1 MNVWTLI
8 PLITCLAYIILFAFS
23 LPSIKRQI
31 NRVFSF
37 YLAVSA
43 IWSFTAFM
51 LHLNAFPEQALFWN
65 EALTVILIWTL
76 VTYYHFI
83 RAYTNKP
90 AGILV
95 VIGYVFLVV
104 LAVLCFN
111 GYIVQYAYVTNGVLY
126 HSLGYSIYI
135 IGAASLTYIGATLYL
150 LIKKYR
156 GSTDPTDRNRTMY
169 LMIGWSIL
177 IFLSYSN
184 LIPPVAGLPLDHIG
198 SFINVLIIAYTISR
212 FRLLDI
218 KFVIRR
224 GLAFALALIPVAAL
238 YVGGLLLTIKYYSG
252 LPRYSLLLLSV
263 CLALLLALIS
273 MPLRLPIQVFV
284 DRVFYRDT
292 YGHRQTLLSFTNK
305 MGNVL
310 NLEQLAAE
318 MLQTL
323 TKAIRVSQAV
333 LLFEDSGS
341 GIFSIQFAYPETQKN
356 SESEFTLSFDSPLV
370 KWLEK
375 EPHALTLKQIDSM
388 PQFKALWESEK
399 ESLRKSNLELF
410 CPLRSHNKLVGILG
424 LSSKSSGR
432 LFSQE
437 DIELV
442 MSVANQAGIIV
453 ENAQLYAQAMTW
465 AVTDG
470 LTKLFNHRYLH
481 ERLDE
486 EIARGTRFGAAFSLI
501 MIDLDFFKTYND
513 TYGHLAGDEVLASVA
528 KCIQGSIRTIDM
540 PFRHGGEE
548 FAVILPETML
558 DGAYVVAERIREKIE
573 QKFRSSRASVTASCG
588 IASWP
593 TDGVTKEQIL
603 ISADKALYAA
613 KETGRNR
620 TCAPSDLKKQGLVT
634 VGGESET
641 QRIAISMI
649 FALAATVDAKDHYTY
664 GHSRKVS
671 QYAVAMAEALHLPQE
686 RIAVIRNAG
695 LLHDIGK
702 IGIPDSILNKEGSL
716 DEQEW
721 RQIKTHPELGVEI
734 LRYVAE
740 LSNSLPII
748 LNHHEHFDGSG
759 YPAGLSSDQIPIEA
773 RLLAIADAY
782 DAMTSLRPYHNQ
794 RSSEDAIAELRRCAG
809 TNFDPEL
816 VEIFCKIIQPLVLK
830 GDTGR

>member
-1 MNVWTLI
+1 
-8 PLITCLAYIILFAFS
+8 
-23 LPSIKRQI
+23 
-31 NRVFSF
+31 
-37 YLAVSA
+37 
-43 IWSFTAFM
+43 M
-51 LHLNAFPEQALFWN
+51 LHLNAVPEQALFWN
-65 EALTVILIWTL
+65 EGLTVVLIWTL

-90 AGILV
+90 AGTGV
-95 VIGYVFLVV
+95 VLGYVFLVI
-104 LAVLCFN
+104 LAVLCFR
-111 GYIVQYAYVTNGVLY
+111 GYIVQYAYVTDGVLY
-126 HSLGYSIYI
+126 NSLGISIYLL
-135 IGAASLTYIGATLYL
+135 GAASLTFIGAGFYL
-150 LIKKYR
+150 LVKKYR
-156 GSTDPTDRNRTMY
+156 GSTDPADRNRTMY
-169 LMIGWSIL
+169 LVIGWSIL
-177 IFLSYSN
+177 ILLSYSN
-184 LIPPVAGLPLDHIG
+184 LIPAVAGLPLDHIG

-224 GLAFALALIPVAAL
+224 GLAFTLALIPVAAL
-238 YVGGLLLTIKYYSG
+238 YVGGLLLTFKYYSG

-263 CLALLLALIS
+263 SLAILFALIS
-273 MPLRLPIQVFV
+273 LPLRLPIQTFV

-292 YGHRQTLLSFTNK
+292 YGHRQSLLSFTNK
-305 MGNVL
+305 MGSVL
-310 NLEQLAAE
+310 NMEQLATE

-323 TKAIRVSQAV
+323 AKAIRVSQAV
-333 LLFEDSGS
+333 LLFEDPGS
-341 GIFSIQFAYPETQKN
+341 GVFTVRYTHPEITTKSDNEFS
-356 SESEFTLSFDSPLV
+356 LSFDSPIV

-375 EPHALTLKQIDSM
+375 ESHALSLRQIDTI

-399 ESLRKSNLELF
+399 ESLNKSNLELF

-424 LSSKSSGR
+424 LSKKNSGR

-470 LTKLFNHRYLH
+470 LTKLFNHRYMH

-513 TYGHLAGDEVLASVA
+513 TYGHLAGDEILASVA
-528 KCIQGSIRTIDM
+528 KCIQSSIRTIDM
-540 PFRHGGEE
+540 PFRYGGEE

-558 DGAYVVAERIREKIE
+558 QGAYVVAERIRERIE
-573 QKFRSSRASVTASCG
+573 QKFRFGHASITASLG

-603 ISADKALYAA
+603 ASADKALYAA

-620 TCAPSDLKKQGLVT
+620 TCAPADVKKQGLVT
-634 VGGESET
+634 IGAETET

-671 QYAVAMAEALHLPQE
+671 QFAVAMAEAMDLPKE
-686 RIAVIRNAG
+686 KITIIRNAG

-702 IGIPDSILNKEGSL
+702 IGIPDSILNKEGTL
-716 DEQEW
+716 NEQEW

-748 LNHHEHFDGSG
+748 LNHHEHYDGSG
-759 YPAGLSSDQIPIEA
+759 YPSGVTGDKIPLEA

-794 RSSEDAIAELRRCAG
+794 RSTQDAIAELKRCAG

-816 VEIFCKIIQPLVLK
+816 VEIFCRIIQPLVIR
-830 GDTGR
+830 GEG